1 MVFCLKALSFSIKD
15 RDLLLQIHKN
25 LNFIGKVYEYDNDR
39 QEIRLAITKLED
51 LKWVIENIF
60 ELSPLLTKHQRNK
73 YNHLKYGVLNK
84 FETKEEYE
92 KFINKDFSE
101 NETLIPQP
109 FLDN

>member
-1 MVFCLKALSFSIKD
+1 M
-15 RDLLLQIHKN
+15 QIHKN
-25 LNFIGKVYEYDNDR
+25 LNFIGKIYEYDNDR

-51 LKWVIENIF
+51 LKWLIENIF

-84 FETKEEYE
+84 FNRVETKEEYE
-92 KFINKDFSE
+92 KFINKNFSE
-101 NETLIPQP
+101 NETLDSIPQP